1 MEKETQLKPGH
12 NEASLS
18 EPIKVSHAERKSDL
32 RGPQQEASDRKLEG
46 PLKSLF
52 QREADHLQMDSD
64 LNHFRCHFCGQRSPK
79 LNCVVT
85 KTGKPPKEPS
95 PNSEEWW

>member
-1 MEKETQLKPGH
+1 MEKEIQLKPGH
-12 NEASLS
+12 TEASLG
-18 EPIKVSHAERKSDL
+18 EPIQVSHAEWKREL
-32 RGPQQEASDRKLEG
+32 RGPQQEDSDRKLEG

-64 LNHFRCHFCGQRSPK
+64 LNNFRRPFCGQRSPK

-85 KTGKPPKEPS
+85 KT
-95 PNSEEWW
+95 